1 MEVAKALTTYKL
13 LTLLYTAYTAFTVA
27 IMPIAWFHSEGLNLF
42 FAFLIV
48 NILFVCM
55 FVSHECPR
63 EMQAVVFCLFGPVVV
78 GWGEAG
84 GRVLPLLLI
93 ARIILEKLTWQS
105 GQKDGRDE
113 QQWRAGEVAWFYHY
127 RLESSQT
134 NTNTLINKNN
144 NQNTKTTKDWLI
156 LTKMKW
162 MLNYLC
168 KFEWQ
173 SVCGWIQFFC

>member
-1 MEVAKALTTYKL
+1 
-13 LTLLYTAYTAFTVA
+13 
-27 IMPIAWFHSEGLNLF
+27 MPIAWFHSEGLNLF

-48 NILFVCM
+48 VFFVCM
-55 FVSHECPR
+55 FVSRECPR

-113 QQWRAGEVAWFYHY
+113 QQWRAGQVAWFYHY
-127 RLESSQT
+127 RRESSQT
-134 NTNTLINKNN
+134 NTNTLINTNN
-144 NQNTKTTKDWLI
+144 NQNTKTTKNWLF

-162 MLNYLC
+162 NAQLNVQIWIAISIWMDPIFLLKRWWLPIEENYLFQ
-168 KFEWQ
+168 K
-173 SVCGWIQFFC
+173 